1 MNGYELNRRSVDALV
16 GKRKNS
22 FHFHKD
28 GLFVQYN
35 YEYNVWKEKVNH
47 VDRYCFEHKLSKY
60 REEKKS
66 PEWYSDIIYA
76 RKLHHIRDL
85 LNDLNF
91 GYFKDRRYDRETK
104 KVIPFTKKQIRRIE
118 DCCSGI
124 MKYCVKY
131 SEKEAI
137 LTPFLKKEF
146 DLVKKYGAEF
156 YDKIWQSED
165 INEPYF
171 SETKP
176 KLAYMFRTLR
186 GLKLPE
192 IVNKEN

>member
-104 KVIPFTKKQIRRIE
+104 KVIPFTKKKLKEIE
-118 DCCSGI
+118 ESYSRI
-124 MKYCVKY
+124 MKYCTQY
-131 SEKEAI
+131 SNGDTI
-137 LTPFLKKEF
+137 LTPFLQYEFNILKE
-146 DLVKKYGAEF
+146 YRSEY
-156 YDKIWQSED
+156 YDKIWQSQD

-171 SETKP
+171 SETKAL
-176 KLAYMFRTLR
+176 LARMFRMLR

-192 IVNKEN
+192 NPQKED